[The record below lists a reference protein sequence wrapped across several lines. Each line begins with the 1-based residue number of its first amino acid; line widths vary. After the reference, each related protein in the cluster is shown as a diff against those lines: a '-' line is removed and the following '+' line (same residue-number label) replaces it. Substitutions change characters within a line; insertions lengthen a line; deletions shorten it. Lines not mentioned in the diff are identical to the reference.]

1 MYKKRKN
8 QPMKNNILE
17 NHEKEIAGII
27 SVNDRIVIRGTLPIV
42 SYSQGMNSF
51 LFRNSIRI
59 FDYLKFASGLRDNYI
74 DYVKNFATEN
84 NIPIKPLNSYKIF
97 KEDEVQKFL
106 EERGTHPGL
115 VCIISVVEGCSM
127 FEPRYDKINNKPYL
141 HYKRGRCLHY
151 YFYFIDGVFGLCYLR
166 VPTYAP
172 FGLQFYC
179 NGHNVLANELDK
191 AGIKYHMLKNSFD
204 RIDDYEKAQELANN
218 LDVAD
223 LKKRLDYYSKLYC
236 PVHIKLAEHYH
247 WSVMQLEYATD
258 IIFKKKESL
267 EAIYSDIVET
277 AVHSVKVE
285 NIATFLGRRF
295 TKAFNEEA
303 GTKNKVLIEG
313 TCIKHFYGRN
323 SIKMYDKFGLVLRI
337 ETTSND
343 VRKFTI
349 FRPVHHRDGTV
360 EMKQTA
366 ASKDIF
372 YMNDVNEKMHDAN
385 KRYIEY
391 ISGFE
396 EHSIGREKLNK
407 VTEKVVE
414 NNRSYR
420 GLNFFN
426 KEDENILKT
435 IMLGEFNISGFRN
448 KDIRQKIKTKSQGQ
462 ISRIIKSLRIHGVI
476 KKVAKKYK
484 YYVTEN
490 GKDILLS
497 IFRMKE
503 LYIIP
508 SLS

>member
-1 MYKKRKN
+1 
-8 QPMKNNILE
+8 
-17 NHEKEIAGII
+17 
-27 SVNDRIVIRGTLPIV
+27 
-42 SYSQGMNSF
+42 
-51 LFRNSIRI
+51 
-59 FDYLKFASGLRDNYI
+59 
-74 DYVKNFATEN
+74 
-84 NIPIKPLNSYKIF
+84 
-97 KEDEVQKFL
+97 
-106 EERGTHPGL
+106 
-115 VCIISVVEGCSM
+115 
-127 FEPRYDKINNKPYL
+127 
-141 HYKRGRCLHY
+141 
-151 YFYFIDGVFGLCYLR
+151 
-166 VPTYAP
+166 
-172 FGLQFYC
+172 
-179 NGHNVLANELDK
+179 
-191 AGIKYHMLKNSFD
+191 
-204 RIDDYEKAQELANN
+204 
-218 LDVAD
+218 
-223 LKKRLDYYSKLYC
+223 
-236 PVHIKLAEHYH
+236 
-247 WSVMQLEYATD
+247 
-258 IIFKKKESL
+258 
-267 EAIYSDIVET
+267 
-277 AVHSVKVE
+277 
-285 NIATFLGRRF
+285 
-295 TKAFNEEA
+295 
-303 GTKNKVLIEG
+303 
-313 TCIKHFYGRN
+313 
-323 SIKMYDKFGLVLRI
+323 MYDKFGLVLRI